1 MTYKEYID
9 LGFKRTDWNDAVSL
23 KETGYGGFFLS
34 YKLNK
39 KAFIEVDWQELNKPK
54 LYVLKRDNFTNY
66 ITQLTDKQVKELIK

>member
-9 LGFKRTDWNDAVSL
+9 LGFKHTDWNDAVSL

-39 KAFIEVDWQELNKPK
+39 KASIEVNWDELNKPK